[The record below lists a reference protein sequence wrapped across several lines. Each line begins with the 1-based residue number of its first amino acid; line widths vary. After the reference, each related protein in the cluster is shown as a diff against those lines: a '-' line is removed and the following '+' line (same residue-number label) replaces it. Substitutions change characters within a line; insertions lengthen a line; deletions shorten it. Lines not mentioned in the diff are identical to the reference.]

1 MLWWFISAWIAS
13 GAVVPISW
21 LLSVVRHGVFLGD
34 TEAEQTREVV
44 ESHSAA
50 TAASTAQSAYGIRW
64 LAWSLATWACRLL
77 ERSPGST
84 QRTPV
89 AHHPGRYALSG
100 LVSIGA
106 LILLYVGSFGASNR
120 PSSSTVAHA
129 PATQAVEADVEPIQ
143 PLASANLSPSPAQ
156 LSATP
161 TQGVT
166 NGEVGQAQR
175 DLSSLGEAE
184 QVAAQPQPGDARGSA
199 GDDASGRT
207 EAAAPQVPA
216 AGALLIIYPR
226 IPGAERGAGHS
237 RARGPLIR
245 PYVAP
250 ANRGTWLFPPT
261 TNAGSNS

>member
-89 AHHPGRYALSG
+89 AHHPGRYVLSG

-106 LILLYVGSFGASNR
+106 LILLYVGSFSAANL

-129 PATQAVEADVEPIQ
+129 PATQAVEAEVQPIQ

-156 LSATP
+156 LTATP
-161 TQGVT
+161 AQAAA
-166 NGEVGQAQR
+166 NGEAGQALR
-175 DLSSLGEAE
+175 DLPSLGEAE
-184 QVAAQPQPGDARGSA
+184 QVAAQPQPGDARGRA

-207 EAAAPQVPA
+207 EAAAPH